1 MEYNK
6 EVKQFGGDSMKGWLF
21 SGTNIPL
28 ELIEKEDPKAIPD
41 HKI

>member
-28 ELIEKEDPKAIPD
+28 E
-41 HKI
+41 